1 MARKYNLT
9 DTQLRHLAII
19 CYREQGTND
28 AGVRAC
34 ASHMCNYFERYQTKH
49 FRDVYECTFG
59 SGWYWSKAKNEAYV
73 AAHPNVPASVV
84 SAVTDVIK
92 YGKRTLPE
100 YVDEYDQL
108 QDVKLIINDGRTYTM
123 ERDREYVLNRAN
135 YIPNK
140 TIIQNIYA
148 QGSED
153 RYTFYCFPDG
163 VNGYCDAFGYIYKG
177 DESKIDSGASESVT
191 GVSQAACVT
200 NYLLKAKLPEI
211 RLGSFGPATSVLQ
224 SILRLFGFTGINGG
238 TLTVDGEFGQNTAFA
253 VQSFQAAAGLNAD
266 GVCGAKTWAKIKD
279 GLMV

>member
-49 FRDVYECTFG
+49 FKDVYECTFG
-59 SGWYWSKAKNEAYV
+59 SGWYWSKAKNEAWV

-92 YGKRTLPE
+92 YGKRTLPN
-100 YVDEYDQL
+100 YVDEYDCL
-108 QDVKLIINDGRTYTM
+108 SDVKLIINNGRTYTM
-123 ERDREYVLNRAN
+123 ERDKDYVLNRAN

-148 QGSED
+148 KSSSE

-177 DESKIDSGASESVT
+177 NTSENDSVASESVT
-191 GVSQAACVT
+191 EVSRGLTSYKLSEIKTYAVGYGVA
-200 NYLLKAKLPEI
+200 L
-211 RLGSFGPATSVLQ
+211 LQ
-224 SILRLFGFTGINGG
+224 SILDLLGYVGSNGKP
-238 TLTVDGEFGQNTAFA
+238 LTVDGEFGMNTASA
-253 VQSFQAAAGLNAD
+253 LMDFQKAAGLAED
-266 GVCGAKTWAKIKD
+266 GVCGSKTWQKLKDALKI
-279 GLMV
+279 